1 MDLSIEL
8 AEAQEMGRPVEQV
21 SANYARGALPYL
33 TPKLT
38 QLLTQQDDDGD
49 NEEWSPAKAAGV
61 CLMNMGEAF
70 TIDVFFKMGP
80 WFSKIC
86 SVPTEPISTNNSS
99 FKSL

>member
-21 SANYARGALPYL
+21 SSNYARGALPYL

-38 QLLTQQDDDGD
+38 QLLTEQDDDGD

-61 CLMNMGEAF
+61 CLMNMGMF
-70 TIDVFFKMGP
+70 IL
-80 WFSKIC
+80 IY
-86 SVPTEPISTNNSS
+86 ILIN
-99 FKSL
+99 